1 MVFVN
6 GSIFN
11 FKQWYPA
18 FLPAFTKFTN
28 NERSYLLYDYQGIG
42 LSSFKAN
49 KFTMKDLVDELKQIL
64 DFLQL
69 DKVHL
74 FGASK
79 GTMVSQAFAGTYPDR
94 VASLGGYG
102 VVNMYSEE
110 EDMAETKKNF
120 AERLEAMKTFENK
133 FNDRM
138 DKKTFNDILR
148 DVYAPGLF
156 FKPYSEF
163 SLYQKIIFRIVK
175 GKIWP
180 MLDQSPIGTMAM
192 LFDYY
197 VNDLVNE
204 RTFFDDCLSNLQ
216 SIQHVLWLN
225 GSIDQITPLSLVEN
239 LVKTLPN
246 SSLIVFEGYGHVD
259 PALSKKKA
267 KNIMES
273 YVSFLN
279 KI

>member
-94 VASLGGYG
+94 V
-102 VVNMYSEE
+102 
-110 EDMAETKKNF
+110 
-120 AERLEAMKTFENK
+120 
-133 FNDRM
+133 
-138 DKKTFNDILR
+138 
-148 DVYAPGLF
+148 
-156 FKPYSEF
+156 
-163 SLYQKIIFRIVK
+163 Q
-175 GKIWP
+175 
-180 MLDQSPIGTMAM
+180 
-192 LFDYY
+192 
-197 VNDLVNE
+197 
-204 RTFFDDCLSNLQ
+204 
-216 SIQHVLWLN
+216 
-225 GSIDQITPLSLVEN
+225 
-239 LVKTLPN
+239 
-246 SSLIVFEGYGHVD
+246 
-259 PALSKKKA
+259 
-267 KNIMES
+267 
-273 YVSFLN
+273 
-279 KI
+279 